1 MAKTVGDF
9 VLERLRHWGVRRLFG
24 YPGDGI
30 NGLLSALGR
39 MEDALDFVQ
48 VRHEEEA
55 AFMACGHARFT
66 GEVGVCL
73 ATSGPGAIHLLSGR
87 KSTSP
92 R

>member
-9 VLERLRHWGVRRLFG
+9 VLARLRQWGVRRLFG

-55 AFMACGHARFT
+55 AFMACGHAKFAR
-66 GEVGVCL
+66 
-73 ATSGPGAIHLLSGR
+73 GR
-87 KSTSP
+87 GRRLP
-92 R
+92 RDLRAGRDPPAERAL